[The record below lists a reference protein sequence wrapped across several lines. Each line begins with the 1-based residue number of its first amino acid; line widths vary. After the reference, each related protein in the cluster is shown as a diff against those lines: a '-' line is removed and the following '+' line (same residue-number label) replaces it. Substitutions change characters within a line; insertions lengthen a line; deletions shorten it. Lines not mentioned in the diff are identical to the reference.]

1 MDTPSS
7 SMRDLARRLLAA
19 SQTVSDPHVPE
30 AVLVSDKLR
39 ISLTRF
45 AGVDGFASLQRRALV
60 LASAEV
66 PSLQRVKVGANGRL
80 EGFEQLAADTGM
92 DVAAAAAAAAA
103 AAVTAHL
110 LGLLVTFI
118 GEPLTLAL
126 VREAWPDTSLDD
138 NTDLRRSP
146 AGEPEGVSP
155 RTSPISNSESEISKK
170 SAKRSGG

>member
-19 SQTVSDPHVPE
+19 SQTVSDPHVHE

-39 ISLTRF
+39 TSLTRF
-45 AGVDGFASLQRRALV
+45 AGADGFTSLLRRALV
-60 LASAEV
+60 LASAEA
-66 PSLQRVKVGANGRL
+66 PSLQRVKVGADGRL
-80 EGFEQLAADTGM
+80 EGFEQMAADVGTS
-92 DVAAAAAAAAA
+92 AAAAAAAAA
-103 AAVTAHL
+103 AAITAHL

-118 GEPLTLAL
+118 GESLTLAL

-138 NTDLRRSP
+138 LVDPQRSL

-155 RTSPISNSESEISKK
+155 RTFPISNSESEISKK